1 MQNGTSLYDLKT
13 LGGWATIRMVERYAH
28 MTHERVAK
36 VSGNIDGMWQKSG
49 KLGLETGT
57 NNWPESHAS
66 IGRRNWIRTNDPHHV
81 KVVL

>member
-1 MQNGTSLYDLKT
+1 MPETQKAWHKAAQNRNLKSS
-13 LGGWATIRMVERYAH
+13 AH
-28 MTHERVAK
+28 MTQKRAAK
-36 VSGNIDGMWQKSG
+36 VSGNIDEMWQKSG

-57 NNWPESHAS
+57 NNWPENRGS